1 MWSFSDSK
9 ESRFLASKRTNM
21 GSAVLEGVRPA
32 NIHEFCFQTAIRS
45 DMECLELQ
53 GCLFADCQECH
64 FRSRNF
70 QIIAVTS

>member
-1 MWSFSDSK
+1 
-9 ESRFLASKRTNM
+9 M
-21 GSAVLEGVRPA
+21 GSAMLKGGLFA
-32 NIHEFCFQTAIRS
+32 DIHEFCFQTAIRS

-64 FRSRNF
+64 FRSRNI